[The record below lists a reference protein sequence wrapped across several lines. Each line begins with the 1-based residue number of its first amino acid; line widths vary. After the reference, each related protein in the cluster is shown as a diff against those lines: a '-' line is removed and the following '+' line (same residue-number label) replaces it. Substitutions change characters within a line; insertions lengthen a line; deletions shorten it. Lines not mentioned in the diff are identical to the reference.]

1 MELDYFK
8 KTIRKLQPIA
18 LNCDSISIR
27 GYSHKL
33 NGIECQDASYFWRER
48 TYCGIIV
55 CDGHGGEKYIRSAI
69 GARLACGVGQS
80 ALSNFMIEALKEKSA
95 IFQTKHS
102 TDSNLSRLQRAIT
115 MQWRDAVS
123 GDIKEHPLTEDKR
136 FQALS
141 DADKASLLADK
152 GIKAYGTTFIAGIM
166 TREFLFIIKLG
177 DGNACIVLDNGN
189 VMLPSELADPQLQF
203 NRTTSLCNSDAD
215 IQFRNFYMRI
225 NENFRPVSLILSSDG
240 VINCY
245 HTEDAFTSFIKNISD
260 AYAEEKSEDAHNE
273 LEDALN
279 TLSEKG
285 SGDDLSIA
293 IMQRKE

>member
-1 MELDYFK
+1 MM
-8 KTIRKLQPIA
+8 
-18 LNCDSISIR
+18 
-27 GYSHKL
+27 
-33 NGIECQDASYFWRER
+33 
-48 TYCGIIV
+48 
-55 CDGHGGEKYIRSAI
+55 GHGGEKYIRSAI

-166 TREFLFIIKLG
+166 TREFLLLS
-177 DGNACIVLDNGN
+177 NLETEMLVLCLIMGMSCSRVN
-189 VMLPSELADPQLQF
+189 LLTHSF
-203 NRTTSLCNSDAD
+203 
-215 IQFRNFYMRI
+215 
-225 NENFRPVSLILSSDG
+225 SLIERRRCATVMPIFSS
-240 VINCY
+240 VI
-245 HTEDAFTSFIKNISD
+245 
-260 AYAEEKSEDAHNE
+260 
-273 LEDALN
+273 
-279 TLSEKG
+279 
-285 SGDDLSIA
+285 SI
-293 IMQRKE
+293 